1 MNSLSN
7 KDLIEIAKKY
17 NIQLRDVL
25 NKDKFTSDLPFG
37 FYIINLQN
45 SNEGEGTHWCAL
57 YYNIVS
63 IWFDPF
69 GFAPPREIINNI
81 DNYIYNNKQIQNI
94 KQSSCGYY
102 CLAFIKILQNCFNK
116 YKGLEEF
123 KKIWSKNTNNNE
135 LILDS
140 ILYY

>member
-7 KDLIEIAKKY
+7 KDLIEIYKKY

-25 NKDKFTSDLPFG
+25 NKDKITSDLPFG
-37 FYIINLQN
+37 FYIINLQK

-69 GFAPPREIINNI
+69 GFPPPREIIDNI
-81 DNYIYNNKQIQNI
+81 DNYIKPLRRNKEQYGWYVLIDRVKADFGGVHI
-94 KQSSCGYY
+94 TLDESKKS
-102 CLAFIKILQNCFNK
+102 AREFIISLKESFSDTSKL
-116 YKGLEEF
+116 LE
-123 KKIWSKNTNNNE
+123 IP
-135 LILDS
+135 
-140 ILYY
+140 